1 MTYQVSSRSLKED
14 ELEVELINWNSNGKL
29 GFSITG
35 GVGSQHIRGD
45 NGVYVKSIQEGG
57 LISWD
62 GRIWV
67 GDQLVAV
74 KQGLDGERVNL
85 NNVTHDHAVAI
96 LRKFCG
102 GKRVVLIVKK
112 SEVNLINWN
121 KNDQLGFSISGGVD
135 REHIPGDN
143 RIYITNIVDGGNA
156 SKDGRLSVGDRL
168 VAVKQK
174 LKLTGMR
181 SEDFFLMDKCTH
193 EAAVSA
199 LQEARK
205 GKHVVLIIRKDD
217 NVHPRLRFDDTPK
230 EGSSRIQSST
240 NQQELLFG
248 QNFLPCTTL
257 LPHVSLKAK
266 LHGDVTKSIL
276 KYKKSPKDNQA
287 YPDEGLG
294 DNFGIIKKP
303 MRIKYV
309 SGEPISQEDL
319 TVTAKNL
326 GTKVNKHGW
335 CFNDSKSKL
344 TNTIDNHSMPRSND
358 ILDPNGSSTS
368 STSSIYDYDSALSSM
383 SSEDESHFLDFS
395 NVTKELSQINK
406 PKLGHSR
413 QHSKHIIEHEIL
425 KSDAPVSY
433 FSRPPVNKYRM
444 FSSPSATDKSELGEI
459 HHESHKTVPEIS
471 TSRPYEKGNLEI
483 GDEFFNKRYNLSPN
497 HYNNHSRSHTQ
508 SRSDNVFNQ
517 VNTKHFVKI
526 TRHYAL

>member
-1 MTYQVSSRSLKED
+1 MLYRNSKDSLKED

-45 NGVYVKSIQEGG
+45 NGIYVKSIQEGG

-85 NNVTHDHAVAI
+85 NNVSHDHAVAI
-96 LRKFCG
+96 LRQFCG

-121 KNDQLGFSISGGVD
+121 KNDQLGFSISGGVN

-143 RIYITNIVDGGNA
+143 RIYITNVVEGGNA

-168 VAVKQK
+168 LAVKQNLSSK
-174 LKLTGMR
+174 GIR
-181 SEDFFLMDKCTH
+181 SEDFFLMNHCTH

-205 GKHVVLIIRKDD
+205 GKKVILIIRKYDSA
-217 NVHPRLRFDDTPK
+217 HPRLRFDDK
-230 EGSSRIQSST
+230 IEESSSRIQYST
-240 NQQELLFG
+240 DPQTFAFG
-248 QNFLPCTTL
+248 QSLLPKATL
-257 LPHVSLKAK
+257 LPHVSSKAK
-266 LHGDVTKSIL
+266 LDGPSTKSIL
-276 KYKKSPKDNQA
+276 KCKKSLEDNKS

-294 DNFGIIKKP
+294 DTPGRIKKAI
-303 MRIKYV
+303 RIKYV

-319 TVTAKNL
+319 SVTKKNGEGSNVDKTEL
-326 GTKVNKHGW
+326 R
-335 CFNDSKSKL
+335 FNDSVEKV
-344 TNTIDNHSMPRSND
+344 TNPLPKHSG
-358 ILDPNGSSTS
+358 ILNSSGSSTS
-368 STSSIYDYDSALSSM
+368 SSSSMYDYDSALSSM

-395 NVTKELSQINK
+395 DVTKVISQINT

-413 QHSKHIIEHEIL
+413 QKSRHVIEHEIL

-433 FSRPPVNKYRM
+433 FSRPALDKDRM
-444 FSSPSATDKSELGEI
+444 FSSPPALEKTETTEEKQ
-459 HHESHKTVPEIS
+459 HENSKIVHEIS
-471 TSRPYEKGNLEI
+471 TLSHPNMEKNIEAST
-483 GDEFFNKRYNLSPN
+483 EYFNKRYNLYPN
-497 HYNNHSRSHTQ
+497 YYNNTIRDGLAQSHSYKE
-508 SRSDNVFNQ
+508 FNQ